1 MEQFPITK
9 SPKPPF
15 NITPEDNII
24 RSKSEDGAEIAR
36 PRYTTIRHKIELT
49 WDATNG
55 EFNALKTFYS
65 ANASVP
71 FTLAFSTANGNTEAD
86 AGIDFNLVVRFTEP
100 PKFKY
105 EGIGAWEITCTFREV

>member
-36 PRYTTIRHKIELT
+36 PRYTTIRNRVELT

-55 EFNALKTFYS
+55 DFNALKAFYTT
-65 ANASVP
+65 NASVP
-71 FTLAFSTANGNTEAD
+71 FTLVFSTVDGNTAED
-86 AGIDFNLVVRFTEP
+86 AGVTFNLIVRFAEP
-100 PKFKY
+100 PKYKY
-105 EGIGAWEITCTFREV
+105 VGIGAWEITCNFMEV